1 MKIRWWPHTADPRV
15 ASYRLRCLQ
24 IVAWLKR
31 RGFDAAL
38 YRPDAAERPDLLV
51 LSKRYDPA
59 TLDHALAL
67 REARGCR
74 LLLDLCDN
82 HLHVDNAEPRL
93 LARADAL
100 KRALRAADQI
110 VTASAALAEV
120 VREACPTA
128 ARIAVIADAAEAPFE
143 PVGLARLRH
152 GQAELA
158 LRGLAARLV
167 RNGTPR
173 PRRLLWFGNHGS
185 AGVEGGMADLQ
196 RIRATL
202 EPAHAAQALS
212 LTVISNDRAKHDQ
225 LMHGWRLPS
234 HYLPWDA
241 HSFSRAARLHGVAL
255 IPVGLNPFTRCKT
268 NNRMAT
274 AFLHGLNV
282 VADAIPSYQEFAGC
296 AVLDDWPRGLGS
308 YLDDAARRERDLVDA
323 QALLRERYSLDRIA
337 TQWRAVIEEAVAA
350 GRAPHGA
357 DT

>member
-1 MKIRWWPHTADPRV
+1 MKIRWWPHTEDPRV

-24 IVAWLKR
+24 IIDALE
-31 RGFDAAL
+31 RGRLDVGL
-38 YRPDAAERPDLLV
+38 YRPDAPRPPDLLV
-51 LSKRYDPA
+51 LSKRYDA
-59 TLDHALAL
+59 TTLDHVLAL
-67 REARGCR
+67 RSRTGCR

-100 KRALRAADQI
+100 RRAIAAADH
-110 VTASAALAEV
+110 VVAASEALAQV
-120 VREACPTA
+120 VRQASPVPV
-128 ARIAVIADAAEAPFE
+128 RIAVIADAAEPPFE

-152 GQAELA
+152 GLAELA
-158 LRGLAARLV
+158 LRGLVARLD
-167 RNGTPR
+167 RSAIPR

-185 AGVEGGMADLQ
+185 AGAEGGMADLQ
-196 RIRATL
+196 RIRSAL
-202 EPAHAAQALS
+202 ELAHAARPLS
-212 LTVISNDRAKHDQ
+212 LSVISNDRAKYEQ
-225 LMHGWRLPS
+225 LTRGWQLPCF
-234 HYLPWDA
+234 YLPWDA
-241 HSFSRAARLHGVAL
+241 HSFSRATRLHGAAV

-296 AVLDDWPRGLGS
+296 SVLGDWSRGLGP
-308 YLDDAARRERDLVDA
+308 YLGDLARRERDLVAA
-323 QALLRERYSLDRIA
+323 QELLRERYSLDRIA
-337 TQWRAVIEEAVAA
+337 TQWRAVIEDAVAA